1 MLAATGTGND
11 AKSVTPPLPV
21 RVRIAD
27 SPVFAGAAAWP
38 RKIPAAPFRCGRG
51 PKSAPGACFG
61 SESFKSL
68 RRMTIG
74 TFGRVAL
81 PSEAA
86 ATRPPRFGAQVWGK
100 ILASLALLAFAA
112 CSSPPP
118 AGPVTDSAPTSNSRA
133 TGTTPQSARAR
144 DAFVVLSGGGTPL
157 SNQYS
162 QYVQARAMTT
172 FLAQRY
178 PAEAT
183 WIFFGVG
190 NRPDEPAQLADVH
203 RQIERDG
210 HLVDTWLPGTLP
222 RNRPATRAGFLKA
235 LREEILPTVRDGGVL
250 FLFVGDHGE
259 LTRGESPE
267 SAITTWQLKPNRR
280 NAGAWITDESD
291 ILRVSELRETL
302 AQGLGRGRVVFC
314 MTQCHSGGFH
324 HLAVP
329 REMTPPPTW
338 FTLMPDWA
346 KRRKAAPML
355 AIAGFTATDEASPA
369 AGCEPAPDP
378 ELWAGY
384 ERFGPEA
391 LTGLDLLRDR
401 PPLPPRLSFAEAHE
415 AAVLVDHTIDKPR
428 SSSEQY
434 LERWAT
440 LIETRLSRE
449 LGVTDKTRQA
459 IAAYQR
465 AVGMGVGATENPEL
479 RARQE
484 QFRRFTERLVEQST
498 DARDLLLNGSRQQL
512 ERAINGPATR
522 QAGRPAG
529 GRRGASTEARRLW
542 TETLRPAW
550 KAALARPNSHPAL
563 PSGHALEFEK
573 YVLQLEDSGRDF
585 MVRRSA
591 DEALLNE
598 IYWKSGYSNPATM
611 NPAKAEAVARWG
623 ADRRLQIL
631 TWAEASPD
639 AALRNAA
646 EKIAIAAGLT
656 AAETEHAETSPGR
669 ITRKTAAARALF
681 YRRVLAA
688 WEFLVTMNDPA
699 ALEPLRVLLELERTP
714 LPAPARMPNGA

>member
-1 MLAATGTGND
+1 MIIRTL
-11 AKSVTPPLPV
+11 
-21 RVRIAD
+21 
-27 SPVFAGAAAWP
+27 
-38 RKIPAAPFRCGRG
+38 
-51 PKSAPGACFG
+51 
-61 SESFKSL
+61 
-68 RRMTIG
+68 
-74 TFGRVAL
+74 GRVAL
-81 PSEAA
+81 RAEAA
-86 ATRPPRFGAQVWGK
+86 ATPPRRSGAGVCGNVF
-100 ILASLALLAFAA
+100 ALLAVLALAA

-118 AGPVTDSAPTSNSRA
+118 AAESAPPSNSRA
-133 TGTTPQSARAR
+133 TGATPPASARAR

-162 QYVQARAMTT
+162 QYVQARAMAT
-172 FLAQRY
+172 FLAERY

-190 NRPDEPAQLADVH
+190 NRTDEPVQLADVH

-210 HLVDTWLPGTLP
+210 HFVDTWLPGALP
-222 RNRPATRAGFLKA
+222 RNRPATRASFLKA

-250 FLFVGDHGE
+250 YLFVGDHGE
-259 LTRGESPE
+259 LTRGESGE
-267 SAITTWQLKPNRR
+267 SAITLWQLKPNRR
-280 NAGAWITDESD
+280 QAGAWITDETD

-329 REMTPPPTW
+329 REMTPPPAW
-338 FTLMPDWA
+338 FTLIPDWA
-346 KRRKAAPML
+346 KRRQGSP
-355 AIAGFTATDEASPA
+355 AIAVAGFTATDEASPA
-369 AGCEPAPDP
+369 AGCDPAPDP

-401 PPLPPRLSFAEAHE
+401 APLPPRLSFAEAHE

-428 SSSEQY
+428 STAEQY
-434 LERWAT
+434 LEGWAT
-440 LIETRLSRE
+440 LIETRLARA

-465 AVGMGVGATENPEL
+465 AVGAGIQPTQNADL
-479 RARQE
+479 LARQD
-484 QFRRFTERLVEQST
+484 QFRRFTERMVEQSMDT
-498 DARDLLLNGSRQQL
+498 RDLLLRGSREQL
-512 ERAINGPATR
+512 EGAMKGAGTR
-522 QAGRPAG
+522 QAEGRPGG
-529 GRRGASTEARRLW
+529 GRRGAATEARRLW

-550 KAALARPNSHPAL
+550 KAALARAQPSDPL
-563 PSGHALEFEK
+563 PSGYALEFENHL
-573 YVLQLEDSGRDF
+573 LQLEEGGRDF

-598 IYWKSGYSNPATM
+598 IYWKSGYSHPASM
-611 NPAKAEAVARWG
+611 NRAKAEAVARWG

-646 EKIAIAAGLT
+646 GKIAIAAGLT
-656 AAETEHAETSPGR
+656 EAETHATDGSPPKM
-669 ITRKTAAARALF
+669 TRRTAAARALF

-688 WEFLVTMNDPA
+688 WEFLLTMDDPA
-699 ALEPLRVLLELERTP
+699 ALETLRALLALERTP
-714 LPAPARMPNGA
+714 LPPPRVTGGV